1 MKNIIV
7 SLGGECSITRD
18 QLEEHDFVIG
28 VDSGTN
34 YLYKLFLIPN
44 LIIGDLDSINIK
56 TLERAE
62 KDNAEIISYETD
74 KDKTDLELALDYLKI
89 NEAKNI
95 TVIGGESGNLDHLF
109 GNLLSIAAFH
119 KKEYIEWKQANQNI
133 IFPNSEL
140 INIKI
145 GKLFSLI
152 PLSNLEGV
160 SINGAKWNV
169 KNEDINFGST
179 KTLRNI
185 SNQGLIKVRVESGN
199 YCLVIDN

>member
-7 SLGGECSITRD
+7 SLGGECSIERN
-18 QLEEHDFVIG
+18 QLEEYDFVIG

-44 LIIGDLDSINIK
+44 LIIGDLDSINTK

-62 KDNAEIISYETD
+62 KDSAEIISYETD

-95 TVIGGESGNLDHLF
+95 TVIGGESGDLDHLF

-160 SINGAKWNV
+160 SINGGKWNI
-169 KNEDINFGST
+169 KNENINFGST
-179 KTLRNI
+179 KALRNI
-185 SNQGLIKVRVESGN
+185 ANQDLLKVRVKSGN
-199 YCLVIDN
+199 YCLVIEN